1 MPKIRKLGGASSEQG
16 DAGKPVIDA
25 DDTDSTTDASAN
37 ADAGS
42 DVADAAAGEQTT
54 ENKSEATDGAAT
66 EESKSDAANGAE
78 TEESKSDAA
87 HGTGAEESKADAG
100 HGSHAGGSSVVGAGS
115 VGIDEST
122 GAAVEIEETK
132 PAELLEEETKLAT
145 ESEIPKE
152 EDEKKFEENR
162 KLIYTDIRAGIKVT
176 ATLEDADAVPDEARL
191 HVTEIKNDKMYAAY
205 LEAMDE
211 AEPEIKHTK
220 KNTVLRDIS
229 FIMKD
234 ENGKEI
240 EYEPTEGSVKITIEY
255 LENHLQDWFGVE
267 DAAEVKTYHL
277 PLAEG
282 VKAEGEKTIDVQNV
296 KASDINVQELDSDVK
311 TEKKVEVEVDSFSM
325 FAMRAMRLKARS
337 MDPGKDLSNFITG
350 VKIIGATKDENGNY
364 TIKADSEYEFELSVA
379 ETPGGLQFDNE
390 GPLEYTLPVGFEVG
404 SDPDSLKGICEIE
417 CTDAENHKYTVKNTW
432 RIEGR
437 KLIFD
442 WNKKDEHFDVIT
454 DASNTKFFIHVKGKV
469 SEGAED
475 LAWSEKAH
483 VKVTIDTANR
493 VDVQKEGSLELSQDR
508 INYIVTVTSSGKS
521 KDVEVM
527 DTITGAALTYNN
539 DAVISTD
546 KYNQYAPAAVTKI
559 TKDGNGFKCEISEM
573 KNNEKLYIKYSATID
588 RNKIT
593 ENGTVEQTG
602 NSVSAHSKD
611 QTDPS
616 TANKTFENQINYT
629 PTLTKYGRNDGEK
642 KDGYQTIPY
651 TIEYNKNR
659 LSSVAN
665 NVIKDTIDENSQSI
679 MDYAGDVTIK
689 VYDSEDDSVLK
700 ATRTITPVAGEKTWS
715 YKIPE
720 TDTGKYRYV
729 FTYNAKVKISEL
741 TGQTPVSNS
750 ATDNKGVKADSSIW
764 LGPDTSS
771 VALGV
776 AKKAVKSDY
785 NETTWEIE
793 LKVPKEGVRKAEVTD
808 IYPHTEIDGK
818 YVFDHYKANS
828 FSIENSEKDKYEF
841 NSNAT
846 ITENQKELNALRIN
860 FPDGLKATGKER
872 TIKIR
877 LTTVTNEEWAKK
889 AANDNNW
896 VTHTNTVKVKVD
908 EKSFNASAEL
918 FIVPNGITKK
928 FVETKEEDGLPVY
941 KYEVLLTG
949 VKEKTFTVEDLFPT
963 KYLVCLPTSDQTSES
978 YAYKAEIRGGNA
990 WWQPGNECGT
1000 VTVDNTTT
1008 GADLHVTLTDDPLDK
1023 LVSDRLTHYTIVYYL
1038 RVKDKDALKK
1048 LMKDAYDNGG
1058 QCELTNEARYNGGSD
1073 TVSHVYNYDKI
1084 KKELINADQLGGGNN
1099 IAQFRIT
1106 VNPGALRINNGEN
1119 YTLTDTFSNLSIDY
1133 DSIKINTE
1141 PQKDVHYNFSANQG
1155 KFEIPDETEVTIT
1168 YNARV
1173 LGTGEITFT
1182 NVAEIMGTK
1191 SAANKT
1197 VTIDKNA
1204 IGSASNKA
1212 IKILKYEEGDM
1223 STTLKGA
1230 KFGLYYADGAN
1241 KDKEIT
1247 NVTTDVN
1254 GKARIYGSQ
1263 DRDGWTLNPGWNY
1276 YIKEIKAPEKYNLN
1290 ETEYHFSIGDQS
1302 DPDSNIYC
1310 SGDTI
1315 AIPNTPKTLS
1325 VTINK
1330 KKVGG
1335 ELLPGAK
1342 LQLFKGSEKIDEW
1355 TTADAGHS
1363 VTVKPGTYTLHEDSA
1378 PNGYKKASDI
1388 TFSVDEAGKIK
1399 IGGQEVTEIT
1409 MIDDYSDHS
1418 VTISKTTA
1426 GGSELEGAVLELTDA
1441 TGALVDKWTSTTT
1454 ARTFELKP
1462 GTYKFHEVS
1471 APSGYLVADDITF
1484 TVTIDGMITVDGKT
1498 VDKVV
1503 MIDRKKPEETTV
1515 PETTP
1520 AETTPAETTVPE
1532 TTPAETTTPSGGGG
1546 GGGNH
1551 PHPLPET
1558 TPAETTPAETTV
1570 PETTP
1575 VETTNPGGGHGGS
1588 SEEVE
1593 TDEYGRVRGANRG
1606 KNKKSQDGGNVKGAS
1621 RGKTRTGDESMMSI
1635 FGFGFLAAVLV
1646 LLGWFGIRFTK
1657 RNHR

>member
-1 MPKIRKLGGASSEQG
+1 MLQ
-16 DAGKPVIDA
+16 
-25 DDTDSTTDASAN
+25 
-37 ADAGS
+37 
-42 DVADAAAGEQTT
+42 
-54 ENKSEATDGAAT
+54 
-66 EESKSDAANGAE
+66 
-78 TEESKSDAA
+78 
-87 HGTGAEESKADAG
+87 
-100 HGSHAGGSSVVGAGS
+100 
-115 VGIDEST
+115 
-122 GAAVEIEETK
+122 
-132 PAELLEEETKLAT
+132 
-145 ESEIPKE
+145 
-152 EDEKKFEENR
+152 
-162 KLIYTDIRAGIKVT
+162 
-176 ATLEDADAVPDEARL
+176 
-191 HVTEIKNDKMYAAY
+191 
-205 LEAMDE
+205 
-211 AEPEIKHTK
+211 KH
-220 KNTVLRDIS
+220 
-229 FIMKD
+229 
-234 ENGKEI
+234 
-240 EYEPTEGSVKITIEY
+240 
-255 LENHLQDWFGVE
+255 Q
-267 DAAEVKTYHL
+267 
-277 PLAEG
+277 
-282 VKAEGEKTIDVQNV
+282 
-296 KASDINVQELDSDVK
+296 
-311 TEKKVEVEVDSFSM
+311 
-325 FAMRAMRLKARS
+325 
-337 MDPGKDLSNFITG
+337 
-350 VKIIGATKDENGNY
+350 
-364 TIKADSEYEFELSVA
+364 
-379 ETPGGLQFDNE
+379 GGLQFDNE

-469 SEGAED
+469 SDGAED

-700 ATRTITPVAGEKTWS
+700 ATRKITPVAGEKTWS

-828 FSIENSEKDKYEF
+828 FSIENSEKDRYEF

-896 VTHTNTVKVKVD
+896 VTHTNTVKVKAE

-1084 KKELINADQLGGGNN
+1084 KKELINADQLGSGNN

-1173 LGTGEITFT
+1173 LGTGKITFT

-1204 IGSASNKA
+1204 IGSASNKS

-1223 STTLKGA
+1223 STILKGA
-1230 KFGLYYADGAN
+1230 IFGLYYADGVN
-1241 KDKEIT
+1241 KDNEIT
-1247 NVTTDVN
+1247 RVTTDEH

-1276 YIKEIKAPEKYNLN
+1276 YIKEIEAPEKYNLN
-1290 ETEYHFSIGDQS
+1290 ETKYHFSIGDQS
-1302 DPDSNIYC
+1302 DPDNNIYC

-1335 ELLPGAK
+1335 TEFLPNAK
-1342 LQLFKGSEKIDEW
+1342 LQLFKGSEKVAEW
-1355 TTADAGHS
+1355 TTANAGRS
-1363 VTVKPGTYTLHEDSA
+1363 VEVKPGTYTLHEDSA

-1399 IGGQEVTEIT
+1399 IGGQEVTEITMIDDYSDHTVTINKQKVGGEVLPGAKLQLFKGSEKIDEWTTADDGHSVTVKPGEYTLHEDSAPNGYKKASDITFSVDEAGKIKIGGQEVTEITMIDEYSEHSVTINKKKVGGELLPGAKLQLFKGSEQIAEWTTENAGRSVTVKPGEYRLHEDSAPSGYKKASDITFSVDEAGKITRGGQEVTEIT

-1484 TVTIDGMITVDGKT
+1484 TVAIDGTITVDGKT

-1558 TPAETTPAETTV
+1558 TPVETTPEETTV

-1575 VETTNPGGGHGGS
+1575 VETTNPGGGHGGP

-1606 KNKKSQDGGNVKGAS
+1606 KNKKGQDGGNVKGAN

-1657 RNHR
+1657 RNRR